1 MYKVC
6 KIRIYPNQ
14 HQVEVIKQ
22 TLGACR
28 YMYNAYLEYNQVRY
42 KETGEFLSGYEFAKI
57 LTTLKK
63 TEERFQWLHGIS
75 TKALKD
81 AIMGAEKSY
90 RSFFKKKQLLLF
102 SHLLHLYFHGAY

>member
-14 HQVEVIKQ
+14 HQIEVIKQ

-28 YMYNAYLEYNQVRY
+28 YVYNAYLEYNQVRY

-63 TEERFQWLHGIS
+63 NRRTIS
-75 TKALKD
+75 VVAWNFN
-81 AIMGAEKSY
+81 E
-90 RSFFKKKQLLLF
+90 SFKGCNYGSRKIL
-102 SHLLHLYFHGAY
+102 